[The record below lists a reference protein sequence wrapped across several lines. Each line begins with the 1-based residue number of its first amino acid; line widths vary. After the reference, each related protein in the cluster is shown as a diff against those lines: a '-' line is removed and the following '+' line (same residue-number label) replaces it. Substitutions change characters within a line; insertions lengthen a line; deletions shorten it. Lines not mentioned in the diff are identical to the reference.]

1 MTHEE
6 KTLIDSIVSALQEPT
21 PSEHVRF
28 LPKLM
33 KHDGDVHSAIAIPYV
48 DIAFVRQRL
57 DDACGPFGWQLEA
70 KEINGLSFAGI
81 GILNP
86 ESGEWIWRWNT
97 GQDEPFN
104 IEAVDNMRAEGEK
117 FSMTARG
124 IFSISIKRAAYN
136 WGIARDVNAMR
147 VFRCE
152 CKVWGAKKQFSKWTT
167 NPLVRQVEDA
177 RNRQALP
184 PASSAQKESSLAGK
198 KPVVEGGSELTKFAD
213 ESAKHIHTQCMEAA
227 KYSCGMTKE
236 ESDPIF
242 EDFENDGGCRVETYM
257 DLFNF
262 LQDYRKAKLYLEKK
276 TDGEVEHG
284 TILAEIKN
292 VNPA

>member
-1 MTHEE
+1 MD
-6 KTLIDSIVSALQEPT
+6 KLQRIISILQEPT

-28 LPKLM
+28 LPKGLE
-33 KHDGDVHSAIAIPYV
+33 KIKGTEKYAALAIPYV

-86 ESGEWIWRWNT
+86 ETGEWIWRWDT
-97 GQDEPFN
+97 GQDEPWSDVAEN
-104 IEAVDNMRAEGEK
+104 IRNEGEK

-136 WGIARDVNAMR
+136 WGVGRDVNSLR
-147 VFRCE
+147 CFRCE
-152 CKVWGAKKQFSKWTT
+152 CKVWGSKNKFSGWKE
-167 NPLVRQVEDA
+167 NPLVKQVEFV

-184 PASSAQKESSLAGK
+184 PASSAQIGSMAGM
-198 KPVVEGGSELTKFAD
+198 KPVTEGSSELTKFAD
-213 ESAKHIHTQCMEAA
+213 EDAKRIHGQCKEAA
-227 KYSCGMTKE
+227 KFSCGMTE
-236 ESDPIF
+236 AEFDPIF
-242 EDFENDGGCRVETYM
+242 KDFENDGGCRVETYM

-262 LQDYRKAKLYLEKK
+262 LQDYRKARLYLNKK
-276 TDGEVEHG
+276 SEDGDVPHG
-284 TILAEIKN
+284 VILAEIRN

>member
-1 MTHEE
+1 MGTIGTII
-6 KTLIDSIVSALQEPT
+6 KILQEPT

-28 LPKLM
+28 LPKGLE
-33 KHDGDVHSAIAIPYV
+33 KIKNTDGKYSALAIPYI

-86 ESGEWIWRWNT
+86 ETKEWIWRWDT
-97 GQDEPFN
+97 GQDEPWSDVAEN
-104 IEAVDNMRAEGEK
+104 IRNEGEK

-136 WGIARDVNAMR
+136 WGVGRDVNSMR
-147 VFRCE
+147 CFRCE
-152 CKVWGAKKQFSKWTT
+152 CKVWGSKNKFSGWKE
-167 NPLVRQVEDA
+167 NPLVRQVEFV
-177 RNRQALP
+177 RNRQSLP
-184 PASSAQKESSLAGK
+184 PASSGTLEGLRPA
-198 KPVVEGGSELTKFAD
+198 VEGGAERTKFAD
-213 ESAKHIHTQCMEAA
+213 DAAKRIHAQCMEAA
-227 KYSCGMTKE
+227 KFSCGMEKE

-242 EDFENDGGCRVETYM
+242 KEFEERGCTADTYM

-262 LQDYRKAKLYLEKK
+262 FQNYRKIKLHLVKSNPSVPHADIMADMTSSVK
-276 TDGEVEHG
+276 SGGE
-284 TILAEIKN
+284 
-292 VNPA
+292 